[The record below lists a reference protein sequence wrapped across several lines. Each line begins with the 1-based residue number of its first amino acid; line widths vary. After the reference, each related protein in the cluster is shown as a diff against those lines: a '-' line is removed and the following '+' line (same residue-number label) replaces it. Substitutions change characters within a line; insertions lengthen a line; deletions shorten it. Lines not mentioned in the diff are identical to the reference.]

1 MDSDFKELK
10 NEYIEIM
17 SKHADG
23 FKYLDDIINED
34 DEKGNKK
41 GMSLNKDGELH
52 VDASIYSA
60 NNLISSDIRLKK
72 NILPLNNAI
81 LTINKLNPVSY
92 NKKTDVKSSEYNISE
107 NGFIAQEIQKVLP
120 NLVHESNDKEK
131 MLYKPKQLMKYKPG

>member
-1 MDSDFKELK
+1 
-10 NEYIEIM
+10 
-17 SKHADG
+17 
-23 FKYLDDIINED
+23 
-34 DEKGNKK
+34 
-41 GMSLNKDGELH
+41 MSLNKDGELH

-107 NGFIAQEIQKVLP
+107 NGFIAQEFQKVLP

-131 MLYKPKQLMKYKPG
+131 ILSVNYTAIIPILTKGIQEQQNEIENLRKELNELKKIIISQKKKK